1 MRNSR
6 GDYDGGPS
14 IPMFVIDGDGNATQA
29 GVSDQDSNYWNKERN
44 HMNKSIWGLTI
55 AAALI
60 LIPSS
65 VTTQEPVY
73 WDIVDRIRS
82 EGFDNSEVMDN
93 AGYLADVIGP
103 RFTGSPNMRQAQEW
117 ALARM
122 REIGLSEVEREPW
135 GDETVGWEVQ
145 RVSVHMT
152 APDYQMV
159 IAYPF
164 ALTPG
169 TQGPV
174 VTNAVIATIQ
184 SPEDLDGYRGRLDGA
199 IVLATPLMPTSPR
212 FVQDAFRH
220 DEESLGVFETEGIDL
235 LINRHA
241 RGQPEQSTFRRQG
254 ISDAEVEA
262 FYISE
267 GVAVVLTAS
276 IGSDGTVYATGHPTT
291 RDDRTRSGVENAL
304 PTLAVASEH
313 YNRIH
318 RILERGIP
326 VTMDVEVRVG
336 FDESDQRGYNVIAE
350 IPGTDLADEVV
361 MIGAHMDS
369 WHTGTG
375 ATDNASG
382 VSVVLEAMRILKAIS
397 VQPRRTIRVALWSQE
412 EIGHSGSRGYVRN
425 HFGGE
430 DGGLTTP
437 DYNGFAAYF
446 NMDNGTGQFRGVH
459 IQGQTQSTPILEAW
473 MRPFRDLGMETISQ
487 FSNTGTD
494 HLSFLRV
501 GLPGF
506 QFIQDR
512 IDYRAR
518 SHHFNMDLYDRILPR
533 DLMINSVVM
542 ASFAYHAAMREGTF
556 PRPRRQGVSF

>member
-1 MRNSR
+1 
-6 GDYDGGPS
+6 
-14 IPMFVIDGDGNATQA
+14 
-29 GVSDQDSNYWNKERN
+29 
-44 HMNKSIWGLTI
+44 MNKSKSTLGLAII
-55 AAALI
+55 AVI
-60 LIPSS
+60 FLIPSS
-65 VTTQEPVY
+65 TAAQEPVY
-73 WDIVDRIRS
+73 WDVVDDIRS
-82 EGFDNSEVMDN
+82 EGFDNSHVMES

-122 REIGLSEVEREPW
+122 TEFGLSSVEKEAW
-135 GDETVGWEVQ
+135 GEETVGWEIQ

-169 TQGPV
+169 TSGPI
-174 VTNAVIATIQ
+174 VTNAVIATIRT
-184 SPEDLDGYRGRLDGA
+184 SEDFDRYRGQLDGA
-199 IVLATPLMPTSPR
+199 VVLSTPPMPMSPR
-212 FVQDAFRH
+212 FTQDAFRH
-220 DEESLGVFETEGIDL
+220 DEESLGVFETEGSDL
-235 LINRHA
+235 LIRRHA
-241 RGQPEQSTFRRQG
+241 RGQLEQSSFRREE
-254 ISDAEVEA
+254 ISADEVED
-262 FYISE
+262 FYKAE
-267 GVAVVLTAS
+267 GVAMVLTAS

-291 RDDRTRSGVENAL
+291 RNRRTRAGIQSAL
-304 PTLAVASEH
+304 PTLAVATEH
-313 YNRIH
+313 YNRIY

-326 VTMDVEVRVG
+326 VTMDVDVRIG
-336 FDESDQRGYNVIAE
+336 FDESDPTGYNIIGE
-350 IPGTDLADEVV
+350 IPGTDLVDEVV

-382 VSVVLEAMRILKAIS
+382 VSVVLEAMRILKAIGA
-397 VQPRRTIRVALWSQE
+397 QPRRTIRVALWSQE
-412 EIGHSGSRGYVRN
+412 ELGHRGSRGYIRH
-425 HFGGE
+425 HFGE
-430 DGGLTTP
+430 DGVYTP
-437 DYNGFAAYF
+437 DYDKFSVYF

-459 IQGQTQSTPILEAW
+459 TQGNAQATPILQAW
-473 MRPFRDLGMETISQ
+473 MTPFHDLQVKTISL

-494 HLSFLRV
+494 HLSYNRV

-518 SHHFNMDLYDRILPR
+518 THHFNMDVYDRLLPR

-556 PRPRRQGVSF
+556 PRPRTD

>member
-1 MRNSR
+1 MTEVRN
-6 GDYDGGPS
+6 
-14 IPMFVIDGDGNATQA
+14 Q
-29 GVSDQDSNYWNKERN
+29 
-44 HMNKSIWGLTI
+44 MNKSIWGLTI
-55 AAALI
+55 AAAL
-60 LIPSS
+60 LLVPSS
-65 VTTQEPVY
+65 TAAQEPVY
-73 WDIVDRIRS
+73 WDVVDRIRS
-82 EGFDNSEVMDN
+82 EGFENSQVMDN

-122 REIGLSEVEREPW
+122 TEFGLSQVEKEPW
-135 GDETVGWEVQ
+135 GDETVGWEVE

-159 IAYPF
+159 IAYPL

-174 VTNAVIATIQ
+174 VANAVIATIQ
-184 SPEDLDGYRGRLDGA
+184 TPADLDRYRGRLRGA
-199 IVLATPLMPTSPR
+199 IVLATPPMPTSPR

-220 DEESLGVFETEGIDL
+220 DEESLGVFETEGVDL
-235 LINRHA
+235 LIRRHA
-241 RGQPEQSTFRRQG
+241 RGQPEQATFRRQG
-254 ISDAEVEA
+254 ISDTEVEE
-262 FYISE
+262 FYKSE

-276 IGSDGTVYATGHPTT
+276 IGSDGTVYATGHSTT
-291 RDDRTRSGVENAL
+291 RNDRTREGVENVL
-304 PTLAVASEH
+304 PTLAVATEH
-313 YNRIH
+313 YNRIY

-326 VTMDVEVRVG
+326 VTMDAEVRVA
-336 FDESDQRGYNVIAE
+336 FDGSDQRGYNVIAE
-350 IPGTDLADEVV
+350 IPGNDLSDGVV

-369 WHTGTG
+369 WHAGTG

-382 VSVVLEAMRILKAIS
+382 VSVVLEAMRILQAVG

-425 HFGGE
+425 HFGSPE
-430 DGGLTTP
+430 DGTTP
-437 DYNGFAAYF
+437 DYDRFSVYF

-459 IQGQTQSTPILEAW
+459 IQGNTQATPILEAW
-473 MRPFRDLGMETISQ
+473 MRPFQDLGMETISQ

-494 HLSFLRV
+494 HLSYNRV

-506 QFIQDR
+506 QFLQDR

-518 SHHFNMDLYDRILPR
+518 SHHFNMDVYDRLLPR

-542 ASFAYHAAMREGTF
+542 ASFAYHAAMRDGTF
-556 PRPRRQGVSF
+556 PRPRRPGLKE